1 MQATH
6 RGELN
11 LIPLINTWDITDK
24 IFPQLHFMA
33 LISIGQICDHGCIS
47 IFTAMHI
54 KAEKK
59 LHLVLE
65 GHLKVVVGMCQVN
78 LTETSHPRQTPT
90 RQSSNN
96 LLVDRTKP

>member
-6 RGELN
+6 REELN
-11 LIPLINTWDITDK
+11 FIPLLNTWYITDK
-24 IFPQLHFMA
+24 IFPHLHSMA
-33 LISIGQICDHGCIS
+33 LISIGQICYHGCIAV
-47 IFTAMHI
+47 FTAMHI
-54 KAEKK
+54 KVEKK

-96 LLVDRTKP
+96 LLVERTKP